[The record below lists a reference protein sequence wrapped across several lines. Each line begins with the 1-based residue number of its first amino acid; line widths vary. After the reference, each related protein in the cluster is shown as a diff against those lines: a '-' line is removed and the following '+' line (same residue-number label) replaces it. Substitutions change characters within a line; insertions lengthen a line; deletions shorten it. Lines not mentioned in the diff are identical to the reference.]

1 MNQIWT
7 QLKRWGLPWVTRIG
21 LALPLLLGLGALL
34 MLVAI
39 WWLGPQWMWR
49 EQQPLASV
57 AHRSVASL
65 VLVLVPLLCWLV
77 VVRRRLR
84 RLQAERRQA
93 RAVELDGT
101 LPFMQAQEKAL
112 SQGLERYLD
121 NAGGRRALYRLPWY
135 LVLGDE
141 KSGKTSFIDRTD
153 QRFTLT
159 RIDQAQARGRQ
170 AEAPAYPVG
179 WWVSDDAVIID
190 PPGIFISQKPPA
202 GSAAND
208 PSESG
213 PFAALGT
220 EARLWEHLLSWL
232 VRNRSQRALNG
243 VLLVVDLP
251 ALLHGKPD
259 QRVALAHGL
268 RTRLYEV
275 STQLGSRLP
284 LYVVLTKFD
293 LLDGFDQFYGK
304 LPAAKRESL
313 LGFTFKLDAVEAF
326 DAWLDEYDEHYGQ
339 LCP

>member
-7 QLKRWGLPWVTRIG
+7 QLKRWGWPWVTRIG

-39 WWLGPQWMWR
+39 WWLGPQWTWR

-65 VLVLVPLLCWLV
+65 VLVLVPLLCWLGV
-77 VVRRRLR
+77 LRTRFR

-93 RAVELDGT
+93 LAAEQDVA
-101 LPFMQAQEKAL
+101 LPFVQAQERAL

-141 KSGKTSFIDRTD
+141 QSGKSSFIDRTD

-170 AEAPAYPVG
+170 TQAMAYPVG

-190 PPGIFISQKPPA
+190 PPGVFISQKPPV
-202 GSAAND
+202 GSAANA
-208 PSESG
+208 PSEASAPPGIRPGYGSTCWAGCSVSEASG
-213 PFAALGT
+213 
-220 EARLWEHLLSWL
+220 
-232 VRNRSQRALNG
+232 RSMECCWWSTCRRCCMAG
-243 VLLVVDLP
+243 P
-251 ALLHGKPD
+251 SSASRWPMGC
-259 QRVALAHGL
+259 AHAC
-268 RTRLYEV
+268 
-275 STQLGSRLP
+275 
-284 LYVVLTKFD
+284 TK
-293 LLDGFDQFYGK
+293 
-304 LPAAKRESL
+304 
-313 LGFTFKLDAVEAF
+313 
-326 DAWLDEYDEHYGQ
+326 
-339 LCP
+339 